1 MHLRVTPENSLK
13 AHEEEAKKK
22 KKERKVLCSL
32 NMAQNRQNLHEFNL
46 ETFSLKANPHRPL
59 SLAEKDLPCPR
70 KIYLQRVEFQA
81 ENILIRAADLGKL
94 NEGVL
99 DAASEGHGLTQQRG
113 VIPEFIL
120 QQDTEIRQNP
130 CGVSTLC
137 TTGSKDTSDRDWSKE
152 ALGAQGKES

>member
-1 MHLRVTPENSLK
+1 MRK
-13 AHEEEAKKK
+13 KQKK

-113 VIPEFIL
+113 IIPEFIL
-120 QQDTEIRQNP
+120 QQDTES
-130 CGVSTLC
+130 GKTLMVFPHFVPQAAK
-137 TTGSKDTSDRDWSKE
+137 THQTGT
-152 ALGAQGKES
+152 GARKHLVLRAKKAEVKGSQELLCN

>member
-1 MHLRVTPENSLK
+1 M
-13 AHEEEAKKK
+13 
-22 KKERKVLCSL
+22 

-120 QQDTEIRQNP
+120 QEDTEIRQNP
-130 CGVSTLC
+130 RGVSTLC